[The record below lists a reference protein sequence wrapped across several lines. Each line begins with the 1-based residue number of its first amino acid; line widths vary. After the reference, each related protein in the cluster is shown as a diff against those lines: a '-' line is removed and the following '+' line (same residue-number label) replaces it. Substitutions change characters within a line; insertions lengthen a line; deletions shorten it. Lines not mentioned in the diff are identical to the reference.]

1 MTVPEA
7 DQVYIVGNVYSPKS
21 LPLREPITVSRA
33 IAMAGGPLRDSKTD
47 KIRIRRQTGDGTQTE
62 MFVNLNA
69 IAQKKAED
77 VQLRPNDIV
86 EVSEST
92 GKSIFRSLIG
102 SVAPMAAQLPVR
114 VIP

>member
-1 MTVPEA
+1 
-7 DQVYIVGNVYSPKS
+7 
-21 LPLREPITVSRA
+21 
-33 IAMAGGPLRDSKTD
+33 
-47 KIRIRRQTGDGTQTE
+47 

-92 GKSIFRSLIG
+92 GKSIFRSLVG